1 MKKFLL
7 AAFLLSATPV
17 FAAEDIKLPAPDT
30 TGGKPLMEAI
40 SQRKSTREFSAKEI
54 DAKDLSN
61 ILYAAW
67 GISHDGKRTIPTS
80 QNKQDLNVYVIKAGA
95 VWKYIA
101 QENILKFV
109 AGDNVSQ
116 YINLQDYT
124 KEAPL
129 TLIFTGNDPKNAR
142 MNAAAA
148 YQNVGLYCASRGLNN
163 VVRGY
168 ADMDKVEKELNLD
181 NEQVIITQ
189 VIGWPYM

>member
-1 MKKFLL
+1 MKKLLL
-7 AAFLLSATPV
+7 AAFL
-17 FAAEDIKLPAPDT
+17 FAASPAFAVDDIKLPAPET

-40 SQRKSTREFSAKEI
+40 SQRKSTREFSAKAV
-54 DAKDLSN
+54 DDKDLSN

-101 QENILKFV
+101 LENTLKFV
-109 AGDNVSQ
+109 ADDNISQ
-116 YINLQDYT
+116 FINLQDYT
-124 KEAPL
+124 KDAPL
-129 TLIFTGNDPKNAR
+129 TLIFTGNDAKSAS

-168 ADMDKVEKELNLD
+168 VDMDKVAEAMNLD
-181 NEQVIITQ
+181 KEKVIITQ

>member
-1 MKKFLL
+1 MKKLLL
-7 AAFLLSATPV
+7 AAFLFAATPV
-17 FAAEDIKLPAPDT
+17 WAVEDIKLPAPDT

-40 SQRKSTREFSAKEI
+40 SQRKSTREFSAKEV
-54 DAKDLSN
+54 DDKDLSN

-67 GISHDGKRTIPTS
+67 GISHDGKRTIPTA

-95 VWKYIA
+95 VWKYDA
-101 QENILKFV
+101 KENVLKFV
-109 AGDNVSQ
+109 SGDNISQ

-129 TLIFTGNDPKNAR
+129 TLIFTGTDLKNAR

-168 ADMDKVEKELNLD
+168 ADMDKVGEALNLD
-181 NEQVIITQ
+181 NEKVIITQ

>member
-1 MKKFLL
+1 MKKILL
-7 AAFLLSATPV
+7 AAFLLAATPALAV
-17 FAAEDIKLPAPDT
+17 EDIKLPAPDT
-30 TGGKPLMEAI
+30 TGGMPLMEAI
-40 SQRKSTREFSAKEI
+40 TQRKTTREFSPKAVE
-54 DAKDLSN
+54 DKDLSN

-95 VWKYIA
+95 IWKYIA
-101 QENILKFV
+101 PENTLKFV
-109 AGDNVSQ
+109 SDDNVSQ

-124 KEAPL
+124 KEAPI
-129 TLIFTGNDPKNAR
+129 TLIFTGNDVKNAS

-168 ADMDKVEKELNLD
+168 VDMDKVAETMNLD
-181 NEQVIITQ
+181 KEKVVITQ

>member
-1 MKKFLL
+1 MKKLLL
-7 AAFLLSATPV
+7 AAFL
-17 FAAEDIKLPAPDT
+17 FAASPAFAVDDIKLPAPET

-40 SQRKSTREFSAKEI
+40 SQRKSTREFSAKAV
-54 DAKDLSN
+54 DDKDLSN

-101 QENILKFV
+101 PENKLKFV
-109 AGDNVSQ
+109 ADDNVSQ
-116 YINLQDYT
+116 YVNLQDYT
-124 KEAPL
+124 KEAPI
-129 TLIFTGNDPKNAR
+129 TLIFTGNDVKSAS

-168 ADMDKVEKELNLD
+168 VDMDKVAEAMNLD
-181 NEQVIITQ
+181 KEKVIITQ

>member
-1 MKKFLL
+1 MKKLLL
-7 AAFLLSATPV
+7 AAFLLASSPV
-17 FAAEDIKLPAPDT
+17 LAVEDIKLPNPDT
-30 TGGKPLMEAI
+30 TGGMPLMEAI
-40 SQRKSTREFSAKEI
+40 SQRKSTREFSAKAI
-54 DAKDLSN
+54 DDKDLSN

-95 VWKYIA
+95 IWKYIA
-101 QENILKFV
+101 ADNTLKFV
-109 AGDNVSQ
+109 SDDNVSQ
-116 YINLQDYT
+116 FINLQDYT

-129 TLIFTGNDPKNAR
+129 TLIFTGNDIKSAS

-168 ADMDKVEKELNLD
+168 VDMDKVADAMNLD
-181 NEQVIITQ
+181 KEKVVITQ
-189 VIGWPYM
+189 VIGWPHM

>member
-1 MKKFLL
+1 MKKLLL
-7 AAFLLSATPV
+7 AAFLLAATPAWAV
-17 FAAEDIKLPAPDT
+17 EDIKLPTPDT

-40 SQRKSTREFSAKEI
+40 SQRKSTREFSAKAI
-54 DAKDLSN
+54 DNKDLSN

-80 QNKQDLNVYVIKAGA
+80 QNKQDLNVYVVKAGA
-95 VWKYIA
+95 IWKYIA
-101 QENILKFV
+101 AENTLKFV
-109 AGDNVSQ
+109 ADDNVSQ

-124 KEAPL
+124 KEAPI
-129 TLIFTGNDPKNAR
+129 TLIFTGNDLKNAS

-168 ADMDKVEKELNLD
+168 ADMDKVADALNFDKEK
-181 NEQVIITQ
+181 VIITQ

>member
-7 AAFLLSATPV
+7 AAFLLTATPALAV
-17 FAAEDIKLPAPDT
+17 EDIKLPAPDT

-40 SQRKSTREFSAKEI
+40 TQRKSTREFSAKAI
-54 DAKDLSN
+54 DDKDLSN

-95 VWKYIA
+95 VWKYEA
-101 QENILKFV
+101 KENVLKFV
-109 AGDNVSQ
+109 SDDNVSQ

-129 TLIFTGNDPKNAR
+129 TLIFTGKDSKSAS

-168 ADMDKVEKELNLD
+168 ADMDKVAETLNLD
-181 NEQVIITQ
+181 KEKVVITQ

>member
-1 MKKFLL
+1 MKKILL
-7 AAFLLSATPV
+7 AAFLLAATPALAV
-17 FAAEDIKLPAPDT
+17 EDIKLPAPDT
-30 TGGKPLMEAI
+30 TGGMPLMEAI
-40 SQRKSTREFSAKEI
+40 SQRKSTREFSPKAV
-54 DAKDLSN
+54 DDKDLSN

-67 GISHDGKRTIPTS
+67 GISHDGKRTIPTA

-95 VWKYIA
+95 IWKYIA
-101 QENILKFV
+101 PENTLKFV
-109 AGDNVSQ
+109 SDDNVSQ

-124 KEAPL
+124 KEAPI
-129 TLIFTGNDPKNAR
+129 TLIFTGNDVKSAS

-168 ADMDKVEKELNLD
+168 ADMDKVAETMNLD
-181 NEQVIITQ
+181 KEKVVITQ

>member
-1 MKKFLL
+1 MKKLLL
-7 AAFLLSATPV
+7 AAFLLASTP
-17 FAAEDIKLPAPDT
+17 ALAIEDIKLPAPDT
-30 TGGKPLMEAI
+30 TGGKPLMEVI
-40 SQRKSTREFSAKEI
+40 SQRKSTREFSAKAI
-54 DAKDLSN
+54 DDKDLSN

-67 GISHDGKRTIPTS
+67 GISHDGKRTIPTA

-95 VWKYIA
+95 IWKYIA
-101 QENILKFV
+101 TENTLKFV
-109 AGDNVSQ
+109 SDDNVSQ

-129 TLIFTGNDPKNAR
+129 TLIFTGNDTKSAS

-168 ADMDKVEKELNLD
+168 VDMDKVAEAMNLD
-181 NEQVIITQ
+181 KEKVVITQ
-189 VIGWPYM
+189 VIGWPNM

>member
-1 MKKFLL
+1 MKKLLL
-7 AAFLLSATPV
+7 AAFLLAATPAWAV
-17 FAAEDIKLPAPDT
+17 EDIKLPTPDT

-40 SQRKSTREFSAKEI
+40 SQRKSTREFSAKAI
-54 DAKDLSN
+54 DNKDLSN

-80 QNKQDLNVYVIKAGA
+80 QNKQDLNVYVVKAGA
-95 VWKYIA
+95 IWKYIA
-101 QENILKFV
+101 AENTLKFV
-109 AGDNVSQ
+109 ADDNVSQ

-124 KEAPL
+124 KEAPI
-129 TLIFTGNDPKNAR
+129 TLIFTGNDIKNAS

-168 ADMDKVEKELNLD
+168 ADMDKVADALNFDKEK
-181 NEQVIITQ
+181 VIITQ

>member
-7 AAFLLSATPV
+7 AAFLLTATPALAV
-17 FAAEDIKLPAPDT
+17 EDIKLPAPDT

-40 SQRKSTREFSAKEI
+40 TQRKSTREFSAKAIE
-54 DAKDLSN
+54 DKDLSN

-80 QNKQDLNVYVIKAGA
+80 QNKQDLNVYVIKASA
-95 VWKYIA
+95 VWKYEA
-101 QENILKFV
+101 KENVLKFV
-109 AGDNVSQ
+109 SDDNVSQ

-129 TLIFTGNDPKNAR
+129 TLIFTGKDSKSAS

-168 ADMDKVEKELNLD
+168 ADMDKVAETLNLD
-181 NEQVIITQ
+181 KEKVVITQ

>member
-1 MKKFLL
+1 MKKLLL
-7 AAFLLSATPV
+7 AAFL
-17 FAAEDIKLPAPDT
+17 FAASPVWAVEDIKLPAPDT

-40 SQRKSTREFSAKEI
+40 SQRKSTREFSAKAV
-54 DAKDLSN
+54 DDKDLSN

-95 VWKYIA
+95 IWKYIA
-101 QENILKFV
+101 AENTLKFV
-109 AGDNVSQ
+109 SDDNVSQ

-124 KEAPL
+124 KEAPI
-129 TLIFTGNDPKNAR
+129 TLIFTGNDAKNAS

-168 ADMDKVEKELNLD
+168 ADMDKVADAMNLD
-181 NEQVIITQ
+181 KEKVIITQ